1 MMKKI
6 IVLFCLLPLFASAK
20 SLRLCQEFIA
30 DDLKLPHYTVN
41 DISYAGKYVAITAQ
55 ALTQLQYQ
63 FVVDQLPW
71 TRCTQLVETGVYT
84 AAIGMGWTA
93 ERSKKYIF
101 PPLSDTQAPF
111 RLSSINYPVYV
122 RADSRLSWDGTA
134 FNNVEFGIAA
144 PKGYIVEKLLQQMSV
159 LLNID
164 VGIEAGFNLLINHR
178 VDGLVLPENAADKL
192 LRQQNLSIIKKLEPY
207 FYSQPVFV
215 VFSQKQQLL
224 SNAEMLQIW
233 QQIAESREAF
243 YQSPD

>member
-6 IVLFCLLPLFASAK
+6 IILFYLLPLWTNAE

-30 DDLKLPHYTVN
+30 DDLKLPRYTVN
-41 DISYAGKYVAITAQ
+41 DISYIGKHVAITAQ

-63 FVVDQLPW
+63 FVIDQLPW

-122 RADSRLSWDGTA
+122 LADSRLSWDGTA

-144 PKGYIVEKLLQQMSV
+144 PKGYIVEKLLQQMNV

-164 VGIEAGFNLLINHR
+164 VGIEAGFSLLINHR
-178 VDGLVLPENAADKL
+178 LDGLVLPENAADRL
-192 LRQQNLSIIKKLEPY
+192 LEQQNLGIIRKLDPY

-224 SNAEMLQIW
+224 SNTKMLQIW
-233 QQIAESREAF
+233 QQIAESRETF